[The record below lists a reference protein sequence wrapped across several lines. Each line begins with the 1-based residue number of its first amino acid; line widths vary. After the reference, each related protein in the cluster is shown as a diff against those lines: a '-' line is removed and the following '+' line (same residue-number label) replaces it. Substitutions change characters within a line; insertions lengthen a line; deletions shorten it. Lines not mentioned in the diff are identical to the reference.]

1 MWPRVRECIYDTQ
14 SLLLCHVLEQL
25 LSSLH
30 MVLVIWPQSLTEYAA
45 CFWLV
50 TSNCRRCGS
59 TAACS
64 SYCWPTHLVLHSTA
78 CALSNCKWEL
88 QVDEGIQATECEM
101 PQGDQGVQQQSDSA
115 TPLSEEEAGTSSKQ
129 EGQGSPSGQGMEKNY
144 TDTIESLLSEL
155 WKERLVRLCACI
167 C

>member
-1 MWPRVRECIYDTQ
+1 M
-14 SLLLCHVLEQL
+14 
-25 LSSLH
+25 
-30 MVLVIWPQSLTEYAA
+30 
-45 CFWLV
+45 

-59 TAACS
+59 TAGCS
-64 SYCWPTHLVLHSTA
+64 SYQWLPYPALHSTA
-78 CALSNCKWEL
+78 CALSNCKWKL

-101 PQGDQGVQQQSDSA
+101 PQGDSGVQQPSGSA
-115 TPLSEEEAGTSSKQ
+115 TPLSEEKAGASSKQ
-129 EGQGSPSGQGMEKNY
+129 EGQGLPSGQGMEKNY